1 MASEGIR
8 KKENSLKVLLF
19 GKRIEDKSI
28 RGLRKEFGQKGTID
42 IVFLLLVMYFVVF
55 GTIMIFSASYPMA
68 ESSGIELYIFNKNF
82 GPYKYLIDQI
92 KFLAIGIP
100 IMLVA
105 STVKTELV
113 RRLSFLLFGVSIL
126 LLIIVL
132 FLETDVKS
140 ADGDE
145 YKRWINIGESFSFQ
159 PSDVAKFTL
168 IAFLAA
174 LLETNQKR
182 VETDWKSLLP
192 LSGVIVLVASL
203 ILLEKHFSATFLV
216 LLMGF
221 AMMYLGGGK
230 RWCFIFLIVVAIIG
244 IVLLVVNMDVFPDYV
259 QERLKGWLDRDYDP
273 TGSRWQT
280 NQSLYAIGSGGLF
293 GLGLG
298 NSKQKHLYLPEPHND
313 FIFSV
318 ICEELGYIRTVLL
331 VIIPFALLILR
342 GFQIALRTK
351 SRYSSL
357 LVMGIMVQVGI
368 QTFFNIGVV
377 TGMLP
382 NTGISLPF
390 FSAGGTALVMLLGE
404 MGLVLSVSRRAS
416 INE

>member
-1 MASEGIR
+1 MGSGGI
-8 KKENSLKVLLF
+8 KKEENSLKVLLF
-19 GKRIEDKSI
+19 GRRIEDKSLK
-28 RGLRKEFGQKGTID
+28 GLQKEFRQRGTLD

-55 GTIMIFSASYPMA
+55 GTIMMFSASYPKA
-68 ESSGIELYIFNKNF
+68 EAANPEINFSEKLF
-82 GPYKYLIDQI
+82 GPYSYLVDQL

-105 STVKTELV
+105 STVKTDAI
-113 RRLSFLLFGVSIL
+113 RRFSFLLFGISIL

-132 FLETDVKS
+132 FLDTTVLS
-140 ADGDE
+140 SDGDE
-145 YKRWINIGESFSFQ
+145 YKRWIKIGSFSFQ

-182 VETDWKSLLP
+182 VETDWKALLP
-192 LSGVIVLVASL
+192 LTGVIVLVAAL
-203 ILLEKHFSATFLV
+203 IVLEKHFSATFLV

-230 RWCFIFLIVVAIIG
+230 RWCFIAIIVAAVIF
-244 IVLLVVNMDVFPDYV
+244 IVLLVVNMDVLPGYV

-298 NSKQKHLYLPEPHND
+298 NSKQKHLYLPEPQND

-318 ICEELGYIRTVLL
+318 ICEELGYIRAVLF
-331 VIIPFALLILR
+331 VIVPFALLVLR

-351 SRYSSL
+351 NRYASL

-390 FSAGGTALVMLLGE
+390 FSHGGTALIMLLGE
-404 MGLVLSVSRRAS
+404 MGIVLSVSRRANM
-416 INE
+416 NE

>member
-1 MASEGIR
+1 MGSEGIR
-8 KKENSLKVLLF
+8 KESSLKLLLF
-19 GKRIEDKSI
+19 GPRVEDKSLK
-28 RGLRKEFGQKGTID
+28 GLQKEFKQRGTID
-42 IVFLLLVMYFVVF
+42 VVFLILVMYFVVF
-55 GTIMIFSASYPMA
+55 GTIMMFSASYPRA
-68 ESSGIELYIFNKNF
+68 ELETPEINILKLEF
-82 GPYKYLIDQI
+82 GPYTYLVKQI
-92 KFLAIGIP
+92 FFLLIGIP
-100 IMLVA
+100 AMLVA
-105 STVKTELV
+105 SVVKTDAV
-113 RRLSFLLFGVSIL
+113 KRFSFLLFGFSIV

-132 FLETDVKS
+132 FFNTGVQS
-140 ADGDE
+140 SDGDQ
-145 YKRWINIGESFSFQ
+145 YRRWIDLGFMTLQ

-174 LLETNQKR
+174 LLDTNRQR
-182 VETDWKSLLP
+182 VETDWKALLP
-192 LSGVIVLVASL
+192 LTGIIVFVAAL
-203 ILLEKHFSATFLV
+203 IVLEKHFSATFLV

-221 AMMYLGGGK
+221 TMMYLGGGK
-230 RWCFIFLIVVAIIG
+230 KWCFILVIAVAVVG
-244 IVLLVVNMDVFPDYV
+244 IVLLVVNMDVFPNYV

-293 GLGLG
+293 GVGLG

-318 ICEELGYIRTVLL
+318 ICEELGFIRTVLF
-331 VIIPFALLILR
+331 VIVPFALLILR
-342 GFQIALRTK
+342 GFQIAMRTK
-351 SRYSSL
+351 NRYASL

-390 FSAGGTALVMLLGE
+390 FSFGGTALIMLLGE
-404 MGLVLSVSRRAS
+404 MGFVLSVSRRAS
-416 INE
+416 VNE

>member
-1 MASEGIR
+1 MGSVGVR
-8 KKENSLKVLLF
+8 KENSLKLLLF
-19 GKRIEDKSI
+19 GPKVEDKSL
-28 RGLRKEFGQKGTID
+28 RGLRKEFGQRGTID
-42 IVFLLLVMYFVVF
+42 VVFLILVMYFVVF
-55 GTIMIFSASYPMA
+55 GTIMMFSASYPRS
-68 ESSGIELYIFNKNF
+68 EIETPEIIVSKFQF
-82 GPYKYLIDQI
+82 GPYTYLAKQI
-92 KFLAIGIP
+92 VFLMIGIP
-100 IMLVA
+100 AMLVA
-105 STVKTELV
+105 SAIKTDAVK
-113 RRLSFLLFGVSIL
+113 RFAFSLFGFSIL

-132 FLETDVKS
+132 FVHSDVQS
-140 ADGDE
+140 ADGDQ
-145 YKRWINIGESFSFQ
+145 YKRWIPLGPFTLQ
-159 PSDVAKFTL
+159 PSDIAKFAL

-174 LLETNQKR
+174 LLDTNRER
-182 VETDWKSLLP
+182 VETDWKALLP
-192 LSGVIVLVASL
+192 LTGIIVFVAAL
-203 ILLEKHFSATFLV
+203 IVLEKHFSATFLI
-216 LLMGF
+216 LLIGF

-230 RWCFIFLIVVAIIG
+230 RWCFILVIAVAVVG
-244 IVLLVVNMDVFPDYV
+244 IVLLVVNMDVFPNYV

-293 GLGLG
+293 GVGLG

-318 ICEELGYIRTVLL
+318 ICEELGFIRTVLF
-331 VIIPFALLILR
+331 VIVPFGLLILR
-342 GFQIALRTK
+342 GFQIAMRTK
-351 SRYSSL
+351 NRYASL

-390 FSAGGTALVMLLGE
+390 FSYGGTAIIMLLFE

>member
-1 MASEGIR
+1 MGSEGIR
-8 KKENSLKVLLF
+8 KENSLKLLLF
-19 GKRIEDKSI
+19 GPRVEDKSLK
-28 RGLRKEFGQKGTID
+28 GLRKEFGQRGTID
-42 IVFLLLVMYFVVF
+42 VVFLILVMYFVVF
-55 GTIMIFSASYPMA
+55 GTIMMFSASYPRA
-68 ESSGIELYIFNKNF
+68 EVESPEIIISKFQF
-82 GPYKYLIDQI
+82 GPYTYLAKQI
-92 KFLAIGIP
+92 IFLMIGIP
-100 IMLVA
+100 AMLMA
-105 STVKTELV
+105 SVIKTDTVK
-113 RRLSFLLFGVSIL
+113 RFAFSLFGFSIL

-132 FLETDVKS
+132 FVHSDVQS
-140 ADGDE
+140 ADGDQ
-145 YKRWINIGESFSFQ
+145 YKRWIPLGPFTLQ
-159 PSDVAKFTL
+159 PSDVAKLAL

-174 LLETNQKR
+174 LLDTNRER
-182 VETDWKSLLP
+182 VETDWKALLP
-192 LSGVIVLVASL
+192 LTGIIVFVAAL
-203 ILLEKHFSATFLV
+203 IVLEKHFSATFLI
-216 LLMGF
+216 LLIGF
-221 AMMYLGGGK
+221 TMMYLGGGK
-230 RWCFIFLIVVAIIG
+230 KWCFILVIAVAVVG
-244 IVLLVVNMDVFPDYV
+244 IVLLVVNMDVFPNYV

-293 GLGLG
+293 GVGLG

-318 ICEELGYIRTVLL
+318 ICEELGFIRTVLF
-331 VIIPFALLILR
+331 VIVPFGILILR
-342 GFQIALRTK
+342 GFQIAMRTK
-351 SRYSSL
+351 NRYASL

-390 FSAGGTALVMLLGE
+390 FSYGGTAIIMLLFE